1 MGLYDEAQREL
12 HELRDENRL
21 SLEISSQ
28 PGNKKLRDSSGS
40 PRNRPRR
47 VQSMAVKTEYSILK
61 EAQQRRK
68 DMLGSRAKSVR

>member
-40 PRNRPRR
+40 PRNRSGSPPP
-47 VQSMAVKTEYSILK
+47 VTEYSILK
-61 EAQQRRK
+61 EAQRK
-68 DMLGSRAKSVR
+68 KAKAILSEYRW